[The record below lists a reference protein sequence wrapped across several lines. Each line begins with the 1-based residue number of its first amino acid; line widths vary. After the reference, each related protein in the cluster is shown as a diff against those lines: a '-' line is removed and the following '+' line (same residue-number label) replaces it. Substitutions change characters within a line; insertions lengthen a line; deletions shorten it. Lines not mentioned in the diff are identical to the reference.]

1 MQRKLLNSN
10 ATYLIGVRSAS
21 KGLRALTFAC
31 AAGFMPVLFAGVAFA
46 DSFVEFDVAPIA
58 ECRDVTP
65 PQRIAQYPNQRL
77 IEVWLPISAR
87 FRGLETG
94 DVDEI
99 HVEVSG
105 SWGMRVHDFSPK
117 TELTSD
123 ITHEIET
130 TTTTK
135 KSRSLDGT
143 LGGTLPIP
151 GADAAAHLTP
161 SITAGLSN
169 CNTATEKINRLP
181 PKHAVVVSGT
191 SSSGRGVFFKLKRSS
206 QTSLEGVHE
215 LSVTFVAPR
224 AWQRSEI
231 MVGCAAHGERKTML
245 WMKEEGT
252 IGQATRTMQLVEM
265 GARPVRQTV
274 MKPADAPPTVVKAA
288 PKPDKPMP
296 PTESQWRAVMKEAV
310 SAEVAAQLSDEATS
324 TAARDKKKVAAK
336 EVSTSIS
343 TTKTDEQ

>member
-1 MQRKLLNSN
+1 MPMI
-10 ATYLIGVRSAS
+10 TPHVVVAS
-21 KGLRALTFAC
+21 
-31 AAGFMPVLFAGVAFA
+31 
-46 DSFVEFDVAPIA
+46 SFVEFDVAPIA

-77 IEVWLPISAR
+77 IEVLLPISAR
-87 FRGLETG
+87 FRGLDTG
-94 DVDEI
+94 DVDEL

-151 GADAAAHLTP
+151 GAEAAAHLTP

-169 CNTATEKINRLP
+169 CDTATEKVNRLP

-224 AWQRSEI
+224 IWQRSEI

-252 IGQATRTMQLVEM
+252 VGQATRTVQLVEM

-274 MKPADAPPTVVKAA
+274 LRPADAPPTATKVE

-296 PTESQWRAVMKEAV
+296 PTESQWRAALKEAV
-310 SAEVAAQLSDEATS
+310 SVEVTAQLGDDA
-324 TAARDKKKVAAK
+324 TAATAKAKKKVAAT
-336 EVSTSIS
+336 EVSTPVSAS
-343 TTKTDEQ
+343 KTDE

>member
-1 MQRKLLNSN
+1 MRRAFFSRLHRSIDHLFGARSPSNS
-10 ATYLIGVRSAS
+10 
-21 KGLRALTFAC
+21 LRTISLAC
-31 AAGFMPVLFAGVAFA
+31 AAGFMPFVFVLAAA
-46 DSFVEFDVAPIA
+46 AEPFVEFDLAPVA

-65 PQRIAQYPNQRL
+65 PQRIAQYPTQRL
-77 IEVWLPISAR
+77 VEVMLPVSVR
-87 FRGLETG
+87 YRGFDTS
-94 DVDEI
+94 DVDEL

-105 SWGMRVHDFSPK
+105 AWGMRVHDFSPK
-117 TELTSD
+117 TELASD

-151 GADAAAHLTP
+151 GAEAAAHLTP

-169 CNTATEKINRLP
+169 CNTATEKVNRLP

-215 LSVTFVAPR
+215 LSVTFIAPR
-224 AWQRSEI
+224 IWQRSEI
-231 MVGCAAHGERKTML
+231 MVACAAHGERKTML

-252 IGQATRTMQLVEM
+252 IGQATRTVQLVEM

-274 MKPADAPPTVVKAA
+274 LKPASPPQTAA
-288 PKPDKPMP
+288 KPDPKPDKPMP
-296 PTESQWRAVMKEAV
+296 PTESQWRAVLKEAV
-310 SAEVAAQLSDEATS
+310 SAEVTKQLGDDDATSSAKGKKKTAAADVSIAAKSDE
-324 TAARDKKKVAAK
+324 
-336 EVSTSIS
+336 
-343 TTKTDEQ
+343 